1 MSLLLLPESSAG
13 LDGLWLGRRRPLGL
27 STFCPGRGD
36 TDRCLPTELFRKS
49 QRTYRLCLAS
59 GQEVCGGKLRD
70 TGHLS
75 LPFPSTS
82 NLCLKVS
89 ALPRSGPQYRPC
101 IRKGRDIGNY
111 DHEVFPVPVAPTSWA
126 RPPPIPGRLREGIQG
141 WGPRGKQEDVE
152 CG

>member
-1 MSLLLLPESSAG
+1 M
-13 LDGLWLGRRRPLGL
+13 
-27 STFCPGRGD
+27 RG
-36 TDRCLPTELFRKS
+36 E
-49 QRTYRLCLAS
+49 
-59 GQEVCGGKLRD
+59 KLRD

-75 LPFPSTS
+75 LPFPSPS

-89 ALPRSGPQYRPC
+89 ALPCSGPQDRPC

-126 RPPPIPGRLREGIQG
+126 HPPPIAGRLREGIHG
-141 WGPRGKQEDVE
+141 RGPRGKQEGVE